1 MANDSKVPPSEIME
15 GAITM
20 AGSICITC
28 ELCDRTHFA
37 SGEPDFFDPGELGEL
52 REKAAKEPEKYLEDA
67 GSDSLSWG
75 RIDGKQAVIGCPC
88 NGLKRYED
96 FIWNNRHVI
105 SKYLEARAKDRLAQ
119 AQHDSDLAKGV
130 KKAVSGT

>member
-20 AGSICITC
+20 AGSIAITC

-37 SGEPDFFDPGELGEL
+37 SGEPAFFDKGELAEL
-52 REKAAKEPEKYLEDA
+52 RAKAEKEPEKYLEDA

-88 NGLKRYED
+88 NGLRRYED
-96 FIWNNRHVI
+96 FIWQNRHVI
-105 SKYLEARAKDRLAQ
+105 AKYLAARAKDQLAQ
-119 AQHDSDLAKGV
+119 AQHDSDLALGV
-130 KKAVSGT
+130 KKSVSGS